1 GEQPRVLGTAADGA
15 GGPTVTSTSAATTA
29 VTDITLAFTSAASI
43 NNTSPKE
50 GDTLT
55 AVSGTLNDGDAAVT
69 GYQWQELISG
79 TWTNIS
85 GATSQTYVVTEANE
99 THQIRV
105 VETAT
110 DSDGG
115 PSVTSISA
123 ATPAVPDINL
133 APSRLSPR
141 G

>member
-1 GEQPRVLGTAADGA
+1 TPA
-15 GGPTVTSTSAATTA
+15 GSVTSTSQKDA
-29 VTDITLAFTSAASI
+29 
-43 NNTSPKE
+43 
-50 GDTLT
+50 DTLT

-123 ATPAVPDINL
+123 ATAAVTDITL
-133 APSRLSPR
+133 ALSAVSISGTPHN
-141 G
+141 